1 MYSITKKKERLKIAM
16 SPFEII
22 ATILNL
28 IAVLSIPVV
37 AVVVG
42 QKLQEKSEK
51 RKDKMK
57 IFQCLMTRRTTG
69 WANPDAVDALNTIDI
84 VFSDSEEVRKQWHIL
99 YDKYRPVFHRDEQ
112 YKQEC
117 KLLES
122 MANNL
127 GYKDKITWET
137 IQSPYY
143 PVGLDNQITRNTT
156 ILQGQEALAKAV
168 GPIAQM
174 IVAQSNIPE
183 SDKQEDNPNANT

>member
-1 MYSITKKKERLKIAM
+1 MDTFQIIM
-16 SPFEII
+16 S
-22 ATILNL
+22 ILNV
-28 IAVLSIPVV
+28 IAVLVIPVV

-84 VFSDSEEVRKQWHIL
+84 VFSDSDAVCHQWHML
-99 YDKYRPVFHRDEQ
+99 FDKYRPEIPRQDQ
-112 YKQEC
+112 YKEEC
-117 KLLES
+117 KLLEL
-122 MANNL
+122 MANDL

-143 PVGLDNQITRNTT
+143 PIGLDQQITRNTE
-156 ILQGQEALAKAV
+156 ILDGQAALAKAV
-168 GPIAQM
+168 GPLAQ
-174 IVAQSNIPE
+174 ILSAQSPAPRSE
-183 SDKQEDNPNANT
+183 QQEDKTNTRA